1 MSNRQMFSILSTAA
15 PLVEVVGDG
24 PASDLRGGLTVPDG
38 TVTIAPA
45 QLRDRSVRRWRVDA
59 TPNVRTSIVVTDS
72 PYGAFVGVRRSFPT
86 AQPNRYGLFSP
97 DRWPRVRRAFKR
109 SAPSLL
115 ALWYLFADD
124 DAPTRGWQDVNDGAS
139 HQALARGG
147 DIVTVTFVVVREER
161 RHA

>member
-1 MSNRQMFSILSTAA
+1 MSNRQVFSILSTAA

-24 PASDLRGGLTVPDG
+24 PASDLCDGLTVPDG
-38 TVTIAPA
+38 TVTIAPV

-59 TPNVRTSIVVTDS
+59 DPTVRTSIVVTDS

-86 AQPNRYGLFSP
+86 TQPNRYGILSP
-97 DRWPRVRRAFKR
+97 ERWPRVRRTLKR
-109 SAPSLL
+109 SAPSLV
-115 ALWYLFADD
+115 ALWHLFADD
-124 DAPTRGWQDVNDGAS
+124 VPPRGWQDVNDGAS
-139 HQALARGG
+139 HQALAVGG